1 MRIILTVILLT
12 FLCALNAQFT
22 TVGSDIFYNA
32 GRVAIGTNTFAG
44 VLNILGNVGTQTG
57 TRSFVLGT
65 NVFSSANP
73 ISTNI
78 NNFMIGLDNAQSSTS
93 NIHNFIFGQDN
104 LEAAASME
112 RNFISGASNLS
123 NSTGFNAD
131 NFMSGGFNF
140 RALTTSSISNFAVGR
155 ENFLSATSGNYN
167 FAQGVTNYRFAAG
180 GSYNFA
186 AGQNNILSSSGSFF
200 NGVVLGNENLKSIAS
215 SNFFLAVGREIFNNA
230 TGAFTNSIALGYRV
244 GYNSTVTNATNFI
257 GIGERAF
264 ELTTQAQNN
273 IGIGAR
279 VGLNNT
285 FSNVVLIGNDA
296 VAAQNSEIVLGAT
309 GYNRLRVAAQ
319 ELWASGTFPNDS
331 LSLTVFVPS
340 TINNQIRFSVRT
352 VSSFI
357 DRNTIKTGGTFGNKF
372 GVDTTLMSTRSYV
385 NTRGF
390 LTSEIDGNASNE
402 GRLSVLN
409 IGTNEVQ
416 IASNT
421 PLSSQ
426 VNIIGSQGVTVVGSE
441 ASDDIVLGFSEAD
454 PKFDQSNINISQVG
468 GRVTF
473 RGAMTINDVPISNS
487 GLTTKVMFI
496 DNSNRVT
503 YKPLSS
509 IQIFQDVILAPV
521 FGDNEYQIVTNQG
534 NVSEYRGVKVKELIA
549 DPFTFTDNILIA
561 DPNEARLYVPKP
573 IELDTLA
580 ISRLIDTAIAIRADF
595 PTVLPEFDA
604 TALQA
609 LQDTAAAIRADF
621 PTSLQFDGYIK
632 QDNENFAL
640 TLENSIDSSSWRI
653 GVGQTTKNFRF
664 DFKRIGQTEYSS
676 KSQIANQDGSF
687 IRLSQL
693 SAKHR
698 VLSLENQLQNVLKL
712 RPVSFSYL
720 DSEAYNVGLIAD
732 EVEEIYP
739 ELVRRMEDGSKALN
753 YDDITIVL
761 LKAVQEQQEIIK
773 QLQEQVKILSQK
785 KQ

>member
-1 MRIILTVILLT
+1 MRIILTIILLT
-12 FLCALNAQFT
+12 FLCALN
-22 TVGSDIFYNA
+22 
-32 GRVAIGTNTFAG
+32 
-44 VLNILGNVGTQTG
+44 
-57 TRSFVLGT
+57 
-65 NVFSSANP
+65 
-73 ISTNI
+73 ST
-78 NNFMIGLDNAQSSTS
+78 NAQSVIRQSASAFSEFSSKLQLKNVSQDTSVQTILGRLPSGEVVSIPRLKIGGGGGSSGSESDPFFSTS
-93 NIHNFIFGQDN
+93 
-104 LEAAASME
+104 AAATITNQDIINWDE
-112 RNFISGASNLS
+112 IYQNGWRNGQLFLTSNTVGRSLYYGIGAGDASGDAGFQRTVALGD
-123 NSTGFNAD
+123 STGFN
-131 NFMSGGFNF
+131 STGGIN
-140 RALTTSSISNFAVGR
+140 AIM
-155 ENFLSATSGNYN
+155 
-167 FAQGVTNYRFAAG
+167 
-180 GSYNFA
+180 
-186 AGQNNILSSSGSFF
+186 
-200 NGVVLGNENLKSIAS
+200 LGN
-215 SNFFLAVGREIFNNA
+215 
-230 TGAFTNSIALGYRV
+230 
-244 GYNSTVTNATNFI
+244 
-257 GIGERAF
+257 RAF
-264 ELTTQAQNN
+264 WNGINLNN
-273 IGIGAR
+273 TIAIGQSAGAS
-279 VGLNNT
+279 NT
-285 FSNVVLIGNDA
+285 FSNIALFGNNASA
-296 VAAQNSEIVLGAT
+296 VQNGEMVLGST
-309 GYNRLRVAAQ
+309 NYTRLRVAAQ

-390 LTSEIDGNASNE
+390 LTSEIDGNTSNE

-441 ASDDIVLGFSEAD
+441 TSDDIVLGFSEAD

-621 PTSLQFDGYIK
+621 PSSLEFDGYIK
-632 QDNENFAL
+632 QANENFAL

-693 SAKHR
+693 SAKQH

-732 EVEEIYP
+732 EVEEVYP

-761 LKAVQEQQEIIK
+761 LKAVQEQQQLIE